1 MAFISLQ
8 PMIAFKQFDK
18 SMTNGSLIIAICSA
32 LGFAA
37 VISLTKCDVH
47 LVSLLMRP
55 LKKLGVFL
63 LPSCMIV
70 TSVIATAIP
79 SMAGL
84 SAAVGPTMIPI
95 MIRSGFKPA
104 IAAAAVGGC
113 MMPAYLNPGVSHNP
127 FISKLASMEIMQFI
141 GAHATTTVTMGLIS
155 IVVITLTCFAFG
167 DFKRGKAAVEEAVE
181 VASNEI
187 EHPNI
192 LFAIAPIVP
201 VVLLVCASIWFP
213 QLKMS
218 VATAMLIGTFYALVV
233 TRSNPEEVTKKFFA
247 GMGNGYAR
255 SSVSSSP
262 PVCLPPV
269 YVPQASLKFSFST

>member
-1 MAFISLQ
+1 MTWTFWAAIVVVIATVYALIKRYETRLVLLTSGFVMAFISLQ

-155 IVVITLTCFAFG
+155 IVVITITCFAFG

-187 EHPNI
+187 EHP
-192 LFAIAPIVP
+192 VRD
-201 VVLLVCASIWFP
+201 
-213 QLKMS
+213 
-218 VATAMLIGTFYALVV
+218 
-233 TRSNPEEVTKKFFA
+233 RSD
-247 GMGNGYAR
+247 R
-255 SSVSSSP
+255 SSRSSRLRFHLVP
-262 PVCLPPV
+262 AAQDVRCNRYVDRYVLCLSRYTLQP
-269 YVPQASLKFSFST
+269 

>member
-1 MAFISLQ
+1 MTWTFWAAIVVVIATVYALIKRYETRLVLLTSGFVMAFISLQ

-104 IAAAAVGGC
+104 IAAAAVGGLHD
-113 MMPAYLNPGVSHNP
+113 AGLSEPG
-127 FISKLASMEIMQFI
+127 
-141 GAHATTTVTMGLIS
+141 
-155 IVVITLTCFAFG
+155 
-167 DFKRGKAAVEEAVE
+167 R
-181 VASNEI
+181 
-187 EHPNI
+187 
-192 LFAIAPIVP
+192 
-201 VVLLVCASIWFP
+201 
-213 QLKMS
+213 
-218 VATAMLIGTFYALVV
+218 
-233 TRSNPEEVTKKFFA
+233 
-247 GMGNGYAR
+247 
-255 SSVSSSP
+255 
-262 PVCLPPV
+262 
-269 YVPQASLKFSFST
+269 FS

>member
-1 MAFISLQ
+1 MTWTFWAAIVVVIATVYALIKRYETRLVLLTSGFVMAFISLQ

-155 IVVITLTCFAFG
+155 IVVITLPALHSVTSS
-167 DFKRGKAAVEEAVE
+167 AVKPLLKKPLKLLPTK
-181 VASNEI
+181 SNI
-187 EHPNI
+187 R
-192 LFAIAPIVP
+192 
-201 VVLLVCASIWFP
+201 
-213 QLKMS
+213 
-218 VATAMLIGTFYALVV
+218 TFCS
-233 TRSNPEEVTKKFFA
+233 RSL
-247 GMGNGYAR
+247 R
-255 SSVSSSP
+255 SSRSF
-262 PVCLPPV
+262 
-269 YVPQASLKFSFST
+269 FSFALPSGSRSSRCPLQRLC